1 MATVNG
7 DRYVTWKSFLTV
19 VISII
24 AILLSLGTYV
34 RGEIVNRLDKLQD
47 RQIEILQEIARDGR
61 PIR

>member
-1 MATVNG
+1 M
-7 DRYVTWKSFLTV
+7 TWKSFLTV